1 MHLAFLPV
9 SLRPCSQLSSRFS
22 SVSSFWWYFSC
33 SSAAP
38 SLSARCSAVVA
49 ISACKFSSSFRSC
62 VTCAAICVLSAVV
75 LSSCFFVSSKVWIFC
90 SRFFFHPAVFRRPD
104 PARPAFLPLRLP
116 WPLSPLFLL
125 FFYKERFPLLC
136 LPFPL

>member
-9 SLRPCSQLSSRFS
+9 LCVPAPSFPADFPAFPASGGIFPAVARLRLFRPDVLPLSRYPP
-22 SVSSFWWYFSC
+22 VSSLLPF
-33 SSAAP
+33 
-38 SLSARCSAVVA
+38 AVVSPA
-49 ISACKFSSSFRSC
+49 RQSASFQPSFSPAVFSFLLKCGFS
-62 VTCAAICVLSAVV
+62 VPDFS
-75 LSSCFFVSSKVWIFC
+75 
-90 SRFFFHPAVFRRPD
+90 FHPAVFRRPD